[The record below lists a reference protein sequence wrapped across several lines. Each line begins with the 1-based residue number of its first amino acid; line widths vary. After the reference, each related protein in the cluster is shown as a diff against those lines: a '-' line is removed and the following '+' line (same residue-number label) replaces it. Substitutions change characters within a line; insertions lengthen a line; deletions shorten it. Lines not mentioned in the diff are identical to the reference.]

1 VLKGL
6 SLTIERG
13 EFFCLLGPSGCG
25 KTTVLNLLAGFEQ
38 PTAGAVRVD
47 GRPVTAP
54 GVERTV
60 VFQGDDSLYTWLTA
74 VENVEFGLRLAGVDA
89 GPRRATAERY
99 LDLVGLHGQGH
110 KYPSQLSGGMK
121 QRIQIA
127 RALVCESPILLMDE
141 PFAALD
147 AQTRSILQDEL
158 IGIWQQ
164 TGRTFLFITHDIGE
178 SILLANRIRPH
189 DRGPRGEDEDDR
201 PRRSGA
207 PAPAGRSGRR
217 RALRAAR
224 RHGQR
229 GSAPGRRAAMNAVS
243 AAKAAPAPPTTAARR
258 RRLGVP
264 AALVPV
270 LSVCALLL
278 VWQVVSARF
287 FPPVL
292 FPTPVMVGKALVGE
306 ILSGRLLTDS
316 VVSLRRI
323 FAGFVLGCTIGA
335 GLGLLMGS
343 VSAGAAHARPVH
355 PVRALRPV
363 DLAPLAGVDLVRYW
377 RGLEALPHHLHD
389 DVHRPAQHARR
400 GPQRA
405 AEQDPGGAEPRRHAL
420 AAISA
425 RHAARE
431 PSWHLHGHARGHGA
445 VVHHG
450 GRRPR

>member
-6 SLTIERG
+6 SLEIERG

-47 GRPVTAP
+47 GRSVTAP

-89 GPRRATAERY
+89 APRRATAERY

-178 SILLANRIRPH
+178 AILLANRIGLMTA
-189 DRGPRGEDEDDR
+189 GPE
-201 PRRSGA
+201 
-207 PAPAGRSGRR
+207 AG
-217 RALRAAR
+217 
-224 RHGQR
+224 
-229 GSAPGRRAAMNAVS
+229 M
-243 AAKAAPAPPTTAARR
+243 K
-258 RRLGVP
+258 
-264 AALVPV
+264 
-270 LSVCALLL
+270 
-278 VWQVVSARF
+278 
-287 FPPVL
+287 
-292 FPTPVMVGKALVGE
+292 
-306 ILSGRLLTDS
+306 
-316 VVSLRRI
+316 
-323 FAGFVLGCTIGA
+323 TI
-335 GLGLLMGS
+335 
-343 VSAGAAHARPVH
+343 V
-355 PVRALRPV
+355 PV
-363 DLAPLAGVDLVRYW
+363 DLA
-377 RGLEALPHHLHD
+377 
-389 DVHRPAQHARR
+389 RPRRR
-400 GPQRA
+400 GDPAVGALYERLADMVSEEVRRA
-405 AEQDPGGAEPRRHAL
+405 GALR
-420 AAISA
+420 
-425 RHAARE
+425 
-431 PSWHLHGHARGHGA
+431 
-445 VVHHG
+445 
-450 GRRPR
+450 